1 VKARF
6 DDVLALAP
14 ESRRERLASLVDEEP
29 DVRREVEGL
38 LAAHDTL
45 GGFLER
51 PLDVDPGDLVDI
63 LGLEW
68 PTMPAGESLPPG
80 TRVGDYEIRREIGRG
95 GMGIVYLAHDVHLSR
110 PAALKSLPSAA
121 GLDGILLQRFRRE
134 AQAAAAVSHPGVAMV
149 YALVE
154 TPHGH
159 FIASEFIAGRT
170 LRQELARG
178 PIEPARALRIA
189 IDMLRALGAAHD
201 AEVIH
206 RDLKPENVLLTT
218 GGAVKVIDFGIARIG
233 HSDGPALTAPGTL
246 QGTPGYMAPE
256 QMVSSASTDS
266 RADIY
271 AAGVILAEM
280 LLGVHPMAVER
291 GAQVIPPLV
300 ASIVRRCLESD
311 RERRYASTRDVLH
324 DLEHAAQSLNDVA
337 PPAPTAAGERSSGQ
351 ARWWWEFHQ
360 AASALVYWAMLAP
373 AWYARQI
380 AGGRFGSVLFF
391 VTLTALLLASILRLH
406 LWFIARTSPREFA
419 AEHRHQQ
426 AWIRGAD
433 MVFAVALLVSGLLVG
448 ESRMPL
454 AVLLI
459 AVAVGSAVIARFVEP
474 STTRAAFPDV
484 PREPSAGRR

>member
-1 VKARF
+1 MTHEQWVRVKARF
-6 DDVLALAP
+6 DDVLARAP
-14 ESRRERLASLVDEEP
+14 ESRREQLASLADEDP
-29 DVRREVEGL
+29 DVRREVEAL
-38 LAAHDTL
+38 LAAHHTL

-51 PLDVDPGDLVDI
+51 PLDVDPRDLVDV
-63 LGLEW
+63 LGPE
-68 PTMPAGESLPPG
+68 PTAMAGEALPPG
-80 TRVGDYEIRREIGRG
+80 TRIGDYEIRREIGRG

-110 PAALKSLPSAA
+110 PAALKSLPTAT
-121 GLDGILLQRFRRE
+121 GRDETLLQRFRRE

-154 TPHGH
+154 TSHGH

-170 LRQELARG
+170 LRQEIERG
-178 PIEPARALRIA
+178 PIEPGRAVRIA
-189 IDMLRALGAAHD
+189 IEMVRALGAAHD

-218 GGAVKVIDFGIARIG
+218 GGAVKIIDFGIARMG
-233 HSDGPALTAPGTL
+233 GFNAALTAPDVV

-256 QMVSSASTDS
+256 QMVSGASTDA

-280 LLGVHPMAVER
+280 LLGVHPMAVAR
-291 GAQVIPPLV
+291 GTHAIPPLL
-300 ASIVRRCLESD
+300 APLVRRCLETD

-324 DLEHAAQSLNDVA
+324 DLEHAARSLDGSA
-337 PPAPTAAGERSSGQ
+337 SPAAPAPGDASRGQ

-373 AWYARQI
+373 AWYARGSV
-380 AGGRFGSVLFF
+380 GGRAGNVLFF
-391 VTLTALLLASILRLH
+391 VTLAALLLASILRLH

-419 AEHRHQQ
+419 AEHRHQHI
-426 AWIRGAD
+426 WIRSAD
-433 MVFAVALLVSGLLVG
+433 VVFAASLLVSGLLVG
-448 ESRMPL
+448 ETRLPL

-459 AVAVGSAVIARFVEP
+459 AVAVGSAVIAMFVEP
-474 STTRAAFPDV
+474 STTRAAFPESS
-484 PREPSAGRR
+484 R